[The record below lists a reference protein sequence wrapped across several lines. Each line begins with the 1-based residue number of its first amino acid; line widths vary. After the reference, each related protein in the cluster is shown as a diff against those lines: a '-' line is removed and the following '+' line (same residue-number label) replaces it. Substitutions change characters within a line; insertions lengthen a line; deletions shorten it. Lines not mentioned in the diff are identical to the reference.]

1 MALPH
6 AKPLRRSA
14 ALVPF
19 TPRGITVTT
28 VEPSRP
34 RLIVEFDCRNCRYRV
49 VRTEQGWVHAVT
61 RHPSC
66 GGGKIAEP
74 VGVRDM

>member
-1 MALPH
+1 
-6 AKPLRRSA
+6 
-14 ALVPF
+14 
-19 TPRGITVTT
+19 VTT